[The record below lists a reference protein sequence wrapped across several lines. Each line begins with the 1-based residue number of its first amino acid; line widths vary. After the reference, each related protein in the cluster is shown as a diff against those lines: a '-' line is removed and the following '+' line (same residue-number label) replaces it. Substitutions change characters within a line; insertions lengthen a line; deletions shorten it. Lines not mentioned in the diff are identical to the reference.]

1 MKWGIFPTHLAIWCT
16 FFSLSWNIDCLA
28 FNYSVNILSVSVRC
42 VRFSLL
48 FYSFPV
54 YPFPSVTLFLRKLYL
69 YILINIL
76 FVISFHSFI
85 HNQFINGCA
94 EKIRTYP
101 RLQQFYLHSGLL
113 PHLFAPFS
121 SLIANVFHSQLVFNV
136 QKSAFIFHNLPFLLR
151 KCVCVCA
158 RQKGVSK
165 VLRFSVLPSEMCK
178 AKWKLFYQKTV
189 FVVWIEWNGET
200 DFLFLCVSNFVRKV
214 KKTNLSHYVWSMLTL
229 MLFTAHFKRT
239 QEYSNTWAPAR
250 HVLLITQNHSK
261 LKVNAMR
268 LNNLYRRCSKNVYLV
283 WFCGNSAWVWVH
295 TPPHMTKWTEHR
307 VHLKAY

>member
-69 YILINIL
+69 YLLINIL

-151 KCVCVCA
+151 KCVCVRAKRESRRCCASQCFPRKCA
-158 RQKGVSK
+158 RQNEN
-165 VLRFSVLPSEMCK
+165 FSTKRLYL
-178 AKWKLFYQKTV
+178 LFELNGTGKQIFCFCV
-189 FVVWIEWNGET
+189 F
-200 DFLFLCVSNFVRKV
+200 
-214 KKTNLSHYVWSMLTL
+214 LTSWE
-229 MLFTAHFKRT
+229 K
-239 QEYSNTWAPAR
+239 
-250 HVLLITQNHSK
+250 
-261 LKVNAMR
+261 
-268 LNNLYRRCSKNVYLV
+268 
-283 WFCGNSAWVWVH
+283 
-295 TPPHMTKWTEHR
+295 
-307 VHLKAY
+307 